1 MLVVRSKDIKDFAT
15 FPDVL
20 IMSGLTLIGL
30 VYTLIDAG
38 RPQVWLSLVVGML
51 TYSVSEYL
59 THRFVFH
66 MKAPKHPVLLRFM
79 KRIHYDHHTDPKDLK
94 LLFLPIWYSLPNVVL
109 AGLIFWIITGS
120 IPCTVAFATG
130 IGGFLLYYE
139 WTHFTAHRAIIPKTR
154 FARYMKRVH
163 LWHHYKNENYWYGVT
178 HPGMDVLM
186 GTYKDEREVERS
198 QTAKDLEMR

>member
-1 MLVVRSKDIKDFAT
+1 MSKHFKDFAT

-20 IMSGLTLIGL
+20 IMGGLTLIGL
-30 VYTLIDAG
+30 IYTLVGAG
-38 RPQVWLSLVVGML
+38 HWQVWLSLAIGML

-66 MKAPKHPVLLRFM
+66 MQAPKNQLLLRFM
-79 KRIHYDHHTDPKDLK
+79 KRIHYDHHSAPKDLK
-94 LLFLPIWYSLPNVVL
+94 LLFLPIWYSLPNVAL
-109 AGLIFWIITGS
+109 AGWIFWLITRNLLD
-120 IPCTVAFATG
+120 TTAFATG
-130 IGGFLLYYE
+130 LGGFLLYYE
-139 WTHFTAHRAIIPKTR
+139 WTHFVAHRPLLPKTR
-154 FARYMKRVH
+154 FGRYMKRVH

-186 GTYKDEREVERS
+186 GTYKDEKQVERS